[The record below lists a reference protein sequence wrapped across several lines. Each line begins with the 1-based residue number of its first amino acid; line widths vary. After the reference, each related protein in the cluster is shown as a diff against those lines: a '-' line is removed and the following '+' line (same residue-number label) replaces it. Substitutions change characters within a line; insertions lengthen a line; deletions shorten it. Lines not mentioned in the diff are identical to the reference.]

1 MSLHRK
7 NWDQKKKEEVL
18 LFMEQHGISRA
29 SREFNVSTAAIYNWK
44 KKFEEL
50 GAVGLE
56 TGVKTAVERELA
68 HLKRENSEL
77 KKMVAERELAI
88 RVKDALLKKMHF

>member
-7 NWDQKKKEEVL
+7 NWDQKEKEEIL

-50 GAVGLE
+50 GAAGLE
-56 TGVKTAVERELA
+56 TGVKTAVERE
-68 HLKRENSEL
+68 
-77 KKMVAERELAI
+77 VA
-88 RVKDALLKKMHF
+88 